1 MNTDE
6 TYMRRALR
14 RAERGYGRVS
24 PNPLVGAVVVRDGR
38 IVGEGAH
45 LAVGKAHA
53 EVNAFAR
60 AGDQTQGAA
69 LYVTLE
75 PCAFHGRTP
84 PCADAV
90 IAAGIVRVVCALEDP
105 DPRVAGRGLQRLR
118 DAGIQVEVG
127 LLQEAAE
134 RQNAAYLKHRLQG
147 LPLVILKLAQT
158 LDGRIATRTGDS
170 RWITGEQARR
180 NVHRWRSR
188 VDAVIV
194 GAATVMAD
202 DPRLTVRHVRG
213 RDPRPLVI
221 DGRLRVSPGARVF
234 ARPGAVLITSSAS
247 SRDRRQAFLDQ
258 GVAVWTFDAPQ
269 GRIDL
274 RQPLARA
281 AAEGITS
288 ALLEG
293 GGQLAAAALR
303 DRMIDQVQIYLAP
316 RLLGTGIAGIGD
328 LQIAQIAD
336 AVTLEEV
343 SIRRLGDDL
352 LYTANVRYPCSPD

>member
-1 MNTDE
+1 MNADE

-14 RAERGYGRVS
+14 LAERGRGRVS
-24 PNPLVGAVVVRDGR
+24 PNPLVGALVVRDGR
-38 IVGEGAH
+38 IVGAGAH
-45 LAVGKAHA
+45 LEVGKAHA
-53 EVNAFAR
+53 EINAFAQ
-60 AGDQTQGAA
+60 AGEQTRGAT

-75 PCAFHGRTP
+75 PCSFHGRTP

-90 IAAGIVRVVCALEDP
+90 IAAGIARVVCALRDP

-127 LLQEAAE
+127 LLQEAAA

-170 RWITGEQARR
+170 RWITGEKARR
-180 NVHRWRSR
+180 HVHRWRSR
-188 VDAVIV
+188 VDAVMV
-194 GAATVMAD
+194 GAATILAD
-202 DPRLTVRHVRG
+202 DPQLTVRHVRG
-213 RDPRPLVI
+213 RDPRPFVV
-221 DGRLRVSPGARVF
+221 DGRLRVSPAARVF

-258 GVAVWTFDAPQ
+258 GVSVWTFDAPL

-274 RQPLARA
+274 RQPLAQA

-288 ALLEG
+288 VLLEG

-303 DRMIDQVQIYLAP
+303 ARVVDQVQLYLAP
-316 RLLGTGIAGIGD
+316 RLMGAGIAGIGD
-328 LQIAQIAD
+328 LEIAQVAD
-336 AVTLEEV
+336 AVALEEV
-343 SIRRLGDDL
+343 ALRRLDDDL
-352 LYTANVRYPCSPD
+352 LYTATVRYSCSPD